1 MDRTVIFLWVL
12 FSATAYTTRGQNAIR
27 LVNGRHRCEGRVEVY
42 YNGRWG
48 TVCDDLW
55 QMDNA
60 RVVCRQLEC
69 GVALSAPGS
78 ARYGSGLGAVLMDNV
93 VCRGSEERLD
103 HCTHRGWGVHDC
115 SHSEDAGVSCSELNV
130 RMLPATDVPS
140 TSAYR
145 CGQVF
150 SDPEGSFTGTYYDG
164 DGNILECLWKIQ
176 PSNNLPIKI
185 SIDYVELDCSHD
197 YIEIFDGEID
207 TSAKLGRIC
216 SGSDSTFIAS
226 SGTMSVLLH
235 RESSQEGLGF
245 FAYYE
250 TGAFTVTPEPPI
262 TMTNAVPLST
272 LGPELT
278 TALAPSSLAPE
289 LTITTSADTEAENA
303 TTTTPEATTNEE
315 TSTVPPAY
323 TSPSGGSQCGGILT
337 FPNGYISG
345 PYYLGNNIT
354 LQCVWKIEV
363 SPLDHIIL
371 RISYISLDCSKE
383 YIEIFDGSLVSPYLL
398 GRMCSDIY
406 LGYNYTSTSNT
417 MTILLHRDSNY
428 IGYGFDA
435 YYSSI
440 QEPTTSAPPQSE
452 TTVPPANSTSS
463 PLNTLSCS
471 GEYMVARI
479 SRAYVRSL
487 GYKEWDLYLNSSD
500 PECAPQL
507 LEDYV
512 IFNIPFSGCGTVRQ
526 QTNNNTITYSNIIR
540 TLVSGY
546 IITRKRNFQLHVM
559 CEMNENT
566 VVETAFLAQDAI
578 DIVERQ
584 YGHYNVTLAF
594 YQSPS
599 FIYQVYGSPYFVS
612 LNQNLYVQA
621 TLHSSDSNL
630 VLFVDTCVSSP
641 YADSFTDLTYDLIR
655 DGCTQDSTYRSLYSP
670 RNNEA
675 RFQFNSFKFLN
686 QHNEVYL
693 QCKLVVC
700 RADDLSSRCY
710 QGCLT
715 RRKRDVDEPREKVEV
730 VVGPIKLQEEDKE
743 KRKQDLVK
751 TVHPEKDDPVIPLTV
766 AAVLLAGMVFVLSGF
781 LLSIK
786 LRRNN
791 YHQIY

>member
-12 FSATAYTTRGQNAIR
+12 FSATAYTTRGQN
-27 LVNGRHRCEGRVEVY
+27 
-42 YNGRWG
+42 
-48 TVCDDLW
+48 
-55 QMDNA
+55 
-60 RVVCRQLEC
+60 
-69 GVALSAPGS
+69 
-78 ARYGSGLGAVLMDNV
+78 
-93 VCRGSEERLD
+93 
-103 HCTHRGWGVHDC
+103 
-115 SHSEDAGVSCSELNV
+115 ELNV
-130 RMLPATDVPS
+130 RMLPTTDVPS

-289 LTITTSADTEAENA
+289 LTITTSAHIEAENA
-303 TTTTPEATTNEE
+303 TTTTPETTTNEE

-363 SPLDHIIL
+363 SPLDHIVL

-452 TTVPPANSTSS
+452 TTVPPANSASS
-463 PLNTLSCS
+463 PLNTLSCL

-641 YADSFTDLTYDLIR
+641 YADSFTDLTYDLIT

-675 RFQFNSFKFLN
+675 RFQFSSFKFLN
-686 QHNEVYL
+686 QYNEVYL

-700 RADDLSSRCY
+700 QADDLSSRCY

-715 RRKRDVDEPREKVEV
+715 RRKRDVDEPQEKVEV